1 MKKLKV
7 IYYRNIT
14 KNSELPNIEII
25 KIKNG
30 YTISDIEYELNRIE
44 INKLCS
50 VMSISICLVDFQELS
65 FEKEDE

>member
-7 IYYRNIT
+7 IYYRNS
-14 KNSELPNIEII
+14 SETPNIEII

-30 YTISDIEYELNRIE
+30 YTIDDIENELIIIE
-44 INKLCS
+44 KDKVCS
-50 VMSISICLVDFQELS
+50 NLFYSVTLVDFQELS